1 MSDSQKLDASV
12 IKALRG
18 KGYKATPQRIA
29 IGRFALR
36 SRNHPTAQR
45 IYEEV
50 KKLYPTVSLATVY
63 KTIQILKE
71 VGLIQVLNLSQGQT
85 RFDPDMHPHIHL
97 ICLSCGDIIDW
108 EDALVS
114 EVMAKIAASNF
125 SATSQ
130 SFDVY
135 GICQSCERKTK
146 PVASKSRISED
157 SINQTPPST
166 PSVPLPQTMPET

>member
-1 MSDSQKLDASV
+1 MNDSQKLDASV

-36 SRNHPTAQR
+36 SRNHPTAQS
-45 IYEEV
+45 IYGEV
-50 KKLYPTVSLATVY
+50 KKIYPTVSLATVY

-71 VGLIQVLNLSQGQT
+71 VGLIQELNLSQGQT

-114 EVMAKIAASNF
+114 EILAKIAASKF

-135 GICQSCERKTK
+135 GICQSCAIKTK
-146 PVASKSRISED
+146 PAASKSQILKNSIS
-157 SINQTPPST
+157 QTPLST
-166 PSVPLPQTMPET
+166 PSAPLPQTMPET